1 MRGIISP
8 KLEGFLEQANTAIAE
23 SKRNK
28 VEWTPTL
35 IRGNLDKLAALMSE
49 SVAVEFIE
57 DRAFEYE
64 GRQLQARVYSPAPD
78 EKLPVM
84 LHFHGGGHMCGSV
97 ELYDPISRHLAKTA
111 HCVVICVEYRLA
123 PEHPYPAGIHD
134 CQHALIHYKQVLENI
149 GHNDT
154 VAIVGDSAG
163 GAICTTL
170 TMNSLKNN
178 AIKIDKQILIY
189 PGVDYTMSSPSVQ
202 SNGTGFLLE
211 QDKILWYF
219 QQYFIDSLSNEVENG
234 LVDNNLQ
241 STSYNL
247 GTNAS
252 LAAKK
257 NSSINAELSSAS
269 NSGPDT
275 NQGINAQHHSKLSPS
290 QRLDQAIHHEQTS
303 PLLTPL
309 PTITKQASP
318 LFGPFSNKMP
328 ETLIF
333 TAGCDPLRD
342 EGLAYAHALH
352 EAGVRVEHHQFDGL
366 IHAYMLLHDLVK
378 DECQQTYAHIS
389 EFMK

>member
-8 KLEGFLEQANTAIAE
+8 KLEGFLEQANTALAE

-57 DRAFEYE
+57 NRAFEYE

-78 EKLPVM
+78 EKLPVI

-170 TMNSLKNN
+170 TMNSLKNS

-189 PGVDYTMSSPSVQ
+189 PSVDYTMSSPSMQ

-211 QDKILWYF
+211 QDKIRWYF
-219 QQYFIDSLSNEVENG
+219 QQYFIDSLRS
-234 LVDNNLQ
+234 DAKSIP
-241 STSYNL
+241 STNSI
-247 GTNAS
+247 TNA
-252 LAAKK
+252 
-257 NSSINAELSSAS
+257 NSE
-269 NSGPDT
+269 
-275 NQGINAQHHSKLSPS
+275 QGVS
-290 QRLDQAIHHEQTS
+290 HEQ
-303 PLLTPL
+303 
-309 PTITKQASP
+309 IIKQASP

-352 EAGVRVEHHQFDGL
+352 EAGVKVEHHQFDGL

>member
-8 KLEGFLEQANTAIAE
+8 KLEGFLEQANAALAE

-35 IRGNLDKLAALMSE
+35 IRGNLEKLAGFMSE
-49 SVAVEFIE
+49 SVDVAFVE
-57 DRAFEYE
+57 DRSFEFE
-64 GRQLQARVYSPAPD
+64 DRKLQARVYSPAPD

-154 VAIVGDSAG
+154 IAIVGDSAG

-170 TMNSLKNN
+170 TMNSLNNN

-211 QDKILWYF
+211 KDKILWYF
-219 QQYFIDSLSNEVENG
+219 QQYFIGNVNNKSDKPYLDNGQIISSEHSIQNEKQN
-234 LVDNNLQ
+234 
-241 STSYNL
+241 
-247 GTNAS
+247 
-252 LAAKK
+252 
-257 NSSINAELSSAS
+257 
-269 NSGPDT
+269 
-275 NQGINAQHHSKLSPS
+275 LSPALIPELGIS
-290 QRLDQAIHHEQTS
+290 HKQI
-303 PLLTPL
+303 
-309 PTITKQASP
+309 IKQASP
-318 LFGPFSNKMP
+318 LFSPFSNKMP

-352 EAGVRVEHHQFDGL
+352 EAGIKVEHHQFDGL

-378 DECQQTYAHIS
+378 EECQQTYAHIS